1 MEKSAH
7 NKISKGKFL
16 HDPAPFLFFKLLP
29 LLVNVCFKKAMIGVG
44 ITHDESEVILL
55 KFTIK
60 ILNSISIY

>member
-16 HDPAPFLFFKLLP
+16 HDPAPFFKKLLP
-29 LLVNVCFKKAMIGVG
+29 LLVNVCFKKAMIRIG